1 MKKITSI
8 EQQKKNPHRFSIYI
22 DDVYFLGIDEDV
34 LVKYNDK
41 LAKGMEVDEEYL
53 KDIVKA
59 EEQSKANNCA
69 INQLSFKPRSINEI
83 RTKLKEKGYDDE
95 LIENSIEFLTKYG
108 YLNDYEFA
116 KALVKDKQNFK
127 KAGKKLLQ
135 QELYKKGIDRT
146 LAEQVILENV
156 DDQAEYE
163 RAVEI
168 AEKKVRTFSVNEDKN
183 SKYRKLSSLL
193 MRKGYSY
200 DIISKVIKEVLV

>member
-1 MKKITSI
+1 MKRITSI
-8 EQQKKNPHRFSIYI
+8 EQQKKNPHRFSIYV

-34 LVKYNDK
+34 LLKYSDK

-53 KDIVKA
+53 SKIVKA
-59 EEQSKANNCA
+59 EEQNKATNCA
-69 INQLSFKPRSINEI
+69 INQLSFRSRSINEI
-83 RTKLKEKGYDDE
+83 KNKLKEKGYDDE
-95 LIENSIEFLTKYG
+95 LIENSIEFLSKYG

-116 KALVKDKQNFK
+116 KALVKDKQAFK

-135 QELYKKGIDRT
+135 QELYKKGIDKA
-146 LAEQVILENV
+146 LAEQVISESV

-163 RAVEI
+163 RAMEI
-168 AEKKVRTFSVNEDKN
+168 AEKKFRTFGSNEDKN

-200 DIISKVIKEVLV
+200 DIISNVIKELLI